1 MNPILLCRHP
11 VTLVPESARVIIR
24 PFIPADHVRITTI
37 IGRVL
42 ALTEEEAVAQLTS
55 VRAEFDARHY
65 DIEPLLMAHFEKIHH
80 LVFTQRPLSHER
92 KMLLGSVF
100 SGEYSLE
107 SAAIFNPSM
116 VPHTDQTNAPAGGLR
131 FIMSLRATEEIRERL
146 AIAYSPGVGAST
158 SDTFAGY
165 GSIFVQ
171 ALTRPESFT
180 AFYDAVNAITASL
193 RDTPITEDELN
204 RARLPEVER
213 LKRTQ
218 AGNEYWL
225 GQLSG
230 VAANPADVDQI
241 LTHISDLEAITVAD
255 IQRAARQYLR
265 AETAWR
271 GVSVSDNPAAPPA
284 AAQ

>member
-1 MNPILLCRHP
+1 
-11 VTLVPESARVIIR
+11 
-24 PFIPADHVRITTI
+24 
-37 IGRVL
+37 
-42 ALTEEEAVAQLTS
+42 
-55 VRAEFDARHY
+55 
-65 DIEPLLMAHFEKIHH
+65 
-80 LVFTQRPLSHER
+80 
-92 KMLLGSVF
+92 
-100 SGEYSLE
+100 
-107 SAAIFNPSM
+107 
-116 VPHTDQTNAPAGGLR
+116 
-131 FIMSLRATEEIRERL
+131 
-146 AIAYSPGVGAST
+146 
-158 SDTFAGY
+158 
-165 GSIFVQ
+165 
-171 ALTRPESFT
+171 
-180 AFYDAVNAITASL
+180 VNAITASL